1 MCLATYPNIKNE
13 QKSTRK
19 TEDTMLMANQ
29 FLVDEEKWWKCFGG
43 SLCAS
48 CLTSLAPYGYD
59 DSAALF
65 SSIRNLKIR
74 QGWRHE
80 DQSAITRYN
89 VEKCIWSYR
98 EERGRVVDVE
108 RLCRSE
114 EGGRGEG
121 ENLVTRGIALGWV
134 GLGLGQLKRIGV
146 GLEC

>member
-1 MCLATYPNIKNE
+1 
-13 QKSTRK
+13 
-19 TEDTMLMANQ
+19 MLMANQ
-29 FLVDEEKWWKCFGG
+29 CLVDEEEWWKCFGG

-65 SSIRNLKIR
+65 SSIRNLKFR

-98 EERGRVVDVE
+98 EGRGRVADVE

-114 EGGRGEG
+114 EGGRGGEG

-134 GLGLGQLKRIGV
+134 GFGAAEEDRRGFRV
-146 GLEC
+146 REC